1 MSSTSVLRRVLLV
14 ATLAAVVA
22 TFAPIAA
29 RAQDSADLNVRPAA
43 ADRAAARQATNRNRH
58 ATSRLLPGV
67 ATTSRTLLSSPHRSA
82 ALAAAPAAAAAHTVQ
97 PSVRYPTDVVYQG
110 GPTVESA
117 ESHPVYMLQRSLRH
131 RHLLRESRGLF
142 ARSRSQ

>member
-1 MSSTSVLRRVLLV
+1 
-14 ATLAAVVA
+14 
-22 TFAPIAA
+22 
-29 RAQDSADLNVRPAA
+29 
-43 ADRAAARQATNRNRH
+43 
-58 ATSRLLPGV
+58 LPGV

-117 ESHPVYMLQRSLRH
+117 ESHPVYMLQRSMRH